1 MKESKDIDRLFQE
14 KFRDFEVNPPEKVWK
29 SIDQKINPT
38 SFKSQRPYWKWLSG
52 IAVGLLLLFT
62 LNNPM
67 SDNKI
72 NIIPTLFDNN
82 VSVDEPKI
90 IPSVLDNKTD
100 VMEKN
105 ITSLQPEKAFNK
117 EPKTL
122 VNPIKKN
129 KVHFKLTK
137 TLDELVY
144 DDTKEPYWVS
154 TNELPVFFV
163 QETKDDYFQS
173 EITQIKTPDI
183 NRWSISTIA
192 APIFLNGFHNNM
204 DEEEIIENQ
213 ATQKGKV
220 SLSYGVQFAYQLSK
234 RFSLQSGIH
243 KVDFAYN
250 DVDVAQV
257 GEDEIV
263 RASNSKV
270 LDVQSFKSLTGKT
283 DTEDKITQIYG
294 YVEIPL
300 EAKYRLN
307 NEGNFGVNLI
317 GGFSTLL
324 LNKNELY
331 IETSTGIFEE
341 PGVENKFNS
350 LNFSGN
356 FGVELEYKVFKNV
369 NFNLIPM
376 FKVQT
381 HTLNSENTLYTPYSL
396 GLYSGLNLRF

>member
-1 MKESKDIDRLFQE
+1 MKESKDINRLFQE

-29 SIDQKINPT
+29 SIDQKINLT
-38 SFKSQRPYWKWLSG
+38 SFKSQRPYWTWLSG

-62 LNNPM
+62 LNNPL
-67 SDNKI
+67 SDHKI
-72 NIIPTLFDNN
+72 NIIPTLFDND
-82 VSVDEPKI
+82 VTIDEPEI

-100 VMEKN
+100 VIEKN
-105 ITSLQPEKAFNK
+105 VTSQQPVSKK
-117 EPKTL
+117 PKTL
-122 VNPIKKN
+122 DHPIKQN
-129 KVHFKLTK
+129 KVRFKLTK

-144 DDTKEPYWVS
+144 DDTKEPFWIA
-154 TNELPVFFV
+154 TNELPVFFIE
-163 QETKDDYFQS
+163 ETNDNYFQS
-173 EITQIKTPDI
+173 ENHKTKTQNI

-192 APIFLNGFHNNM
+192 APIFLSGFQSNL
-204 DEEEIIENQ
+204 DEEEIVENQ
-213 ATQKGKV
+213 ETQKGKV
-220 SLSYGVQFAYQLSK
+220 SVSYGVQFAYQLSK
-234 RFSLQSGIH
+234 RFSLQSGVH
-243 KVDFAYN
+243 RVDFAYN
-250 DVDVAQV
+250 DNDIAQL
-257 GEDEIV
+257 DD
-263 RASNSKV
+263 NTMLQMSKSKAM
-270 LDVQSFKSLTGKT
+270 DVQSLKSVTDKT

-331 IETSTGIFEE
+331 IETSSGIFEE

-356 FGVELEYKVFKNV
+356 FGVELEYKVYKNV

-381 HTLNSENTLYTPYSL
+381 HTLNSENSLYTPYSL

>member
-29 SIDQKINPT
+29 SIDQKINLT
-38 SFKSQRPYWKWLSG
+38 SFKSQRPYWTWLSG

-62 LNNPM
+62 LNNPL
-67 SDNKI
+67 SDHKI
-72 NIIPTLFDNN
+72 NIIPTLFDND
-82 VSVDEPKI
+82 VTIDEPEI

-100 VMEKN
+100 VIEKN
-105 ITSLQPEKAFNK
+105 VTSQQPVSKK
-117 EPKTL
+117 PKTL
-122 VNPIKKN
+122 DHPIKQN
-129 KVHFKLTK
+129 KVRFKLTK

-144 DDTKEPYWVS
+144 DDTKEPFWIA
-154 TNELPVFFV
+154 TNELPVFFIE
-163 QETKDDYFQS
+163 ETNDNYFQS
-173 EITQIKTPDI
+173 ENHKTKTQNI

-192 APIFLNGFHNNM
+192 APIFLSGFQSNL
-204 DEEEIIENQ
+204 DEEEIVENQ
-213 ATQKGKV
+213 ETQKGKV
-220 SLSYGVQFAYQLSK
+220 SVSYGVQFAYQLSK
-234 RFSLQSGIH
+234 RFSLQSGVH
-243 KVDFAYN
+243 RVDFAYN
-250 DVDVAQV
+250 DNDIAQL
-257 GEDEIV
+257 DD
-263 RASNSKV
+263 NTMLQMSKSKAM
-270 LDVQSFKSLTGKT
+270 DVQSLKSVTDKT

-331 IETSTGIFEE
+331 IETSSGIFEE

-356 FGVELEYKVFKNV
+356 FGVELEYKVYKNV

-381 HTLNSENTLYTPYSL
+381 HTLNSENSLYTPYSL